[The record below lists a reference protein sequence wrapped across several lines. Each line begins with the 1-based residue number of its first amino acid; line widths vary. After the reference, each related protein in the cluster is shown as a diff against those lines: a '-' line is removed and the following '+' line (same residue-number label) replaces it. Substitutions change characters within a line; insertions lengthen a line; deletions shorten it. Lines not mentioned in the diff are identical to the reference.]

1 MNMEFPNV
9 PRRAGA
15 QPHAVIPYSFVDR
28 EFAGRLAG
36 TLRRDGVSP
45 WIDEIDMSAGVS
57 LTTRIIKASRPI
69 DFVIPVISAAS
80 VKSGW
85 VQRELEPIMT
95 KELAGRVVVF
105 PARIDGCPLAAFLR
119 KQPFADFHG
128 LGWNR
133 AYESVKDCV
142 QRRPV
147 TEPAHP
153 PPAVHRPPA
162 VRRPPSTPLLS
173 AAEEPAPAGTKRIF
187 LSYDHENDGNLKDVL
202 VAWSKQPGFA
212 HFSVYD
218 QPITVSVDN
227 EAAEPLKR
235 AIAERIGAASG
246 FLCVVGAKTFTNPWV
261 EWEIKKADEL
271 GKRMVAVRVNR
282 DCSFPEVL
290 SEVAAT
296 CAMSFTFEGIRKA
309 IDEAYG
315 GSSLE

>member
-1 MNMEFPNV
+1 MSMEFPNV
-9 PRRAGA
+9 PRRAGD
-15 QPHAVIPYSFVDR
+15 QPHVVIPYSFVDR

-45 WIDEIDMSAGVS
+45 WIDEVDMSAGVS
-57 LTTRIIKASRPI
+57 LTTRILKATRPI
-69 DFVIPVISAAS
+69 DFVIPIISATS
-80 VKSGW
+80 VRSGW

-105 PARIDGCPLAAFLR
+105 PARVDGCPLAAFLNR
-119 KQPFADFHG
+119 RPFADFHG

-133 AYESVKDCV
+133 AYESVKVRV
-142 QRRPV
+142 QRRAV

-153 PPAVHRPPA
+153 PPAVRPPPA
-162 VRRPPSTPLLS
+162 APRVS
-173 AAEEPAPAGTKRIF
+173 AADELAPPGTKRIF

-202 VAWSKQPGFA
+202 VTWSKQPGFA
-212 HFSVYD
+212 HFSLYE
-218 QPITVSVDN
+218 QPVTVPVDSG
-227 EAAEPLKR
+227 AAEPLKR

-246 FLCVVGAKTFTNPWV
+246 FLCVVGTKTFGNPWV

-282 DCSFPEVL
+282 DCTVPEVL
-290 SEVAAT
+290 SDVAAT

-315 GSSLE
+315 GCSLE